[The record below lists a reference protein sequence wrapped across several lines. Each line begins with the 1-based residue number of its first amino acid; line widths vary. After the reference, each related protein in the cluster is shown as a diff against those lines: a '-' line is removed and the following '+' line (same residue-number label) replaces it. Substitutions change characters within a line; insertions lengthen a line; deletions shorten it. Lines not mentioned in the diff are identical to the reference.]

1 MPYST
6 TSLCGRLLIK
16 SYEQAV
22 PWCAAERN
30 DWKRN
35 QKLGISV
42 AEAAKR
48 LGISMRLA
56 YNWARRA
63 DFPAFKVGNRVV
75 VYEKGLG
82 ERVRKMAKD
91 TAA

>member
-1 MPYST
+1 M
-6 TSLCGRLLIK
+6 
-16 SYEQAV
+16 
-22 PWCAAERN
+22 
-30 DWKRN
+30 D

-48 LGISMRLA
+48 LGISTPLA
-56 YNWARRA
+56 YDWARRA

-75 VYEKGLG
+75 VYEKGL
-82 ERVRKMAKD
+82 EEWVRKMAED

>member
-1 MPYST
+1 
-6 TSLCGRLLIK
+6 
-16 SYEQAV
+16 
-22 PWCAAERN
+22 
-30 DWKRN
+30 
-35 QKLGISV
+35 
-42 AEAAKR
+42 
-48 LGISMRLA
+48 MRLA